1 MRRSILRCAD
11 CIILS
16 CSFGGCPCS
25 RCVALRRSYCC
36 VEQSGTVFG
45 QVVFRC
51 QFLPVFGERLPSS
64 GWLEVWARLSPQ
76 LPITSF
82 INLADGSNSA
92 FAANV
97 HRLLGRRC
105 RLCAPPTLF
114 FPSSSPVSNASLV
127 IDDSSFRQ
135 INFFGCCTVRSFTGV
150 QHVDGLQSHLARSS
164 YAATAASAV
173 PDSTCIH
180 LDVVICCVLRADC
193 AATRHDRVD
202 RTEVSKHRNVLKH
215 FLLPC

>member
-36 VEQSGTVFG
+36 VEQSETVFG

-64 GWLEVWARLSPQ
+64 GWPEVWARLSPQ

-105 RLCAPPTLF
+105 RLCAPRPYSSHLRRQCPTL
-114 FPSSSPVSNASLV
+114 PWSSMTALSVKFLWLLH
-127 IDDSSFRQ
+127 
-135 INFFGCCTVRSFTGV
+135 CTLFHKG

-164 YAATAASAV
+164 YAANAASAV

>member
-1 MRRSILRCAD
+1 MQLESTMFKSLLVSTLCFTTCLYLLVVCMMRRSILRCAD

-150 QHVDGLQSHLARSS
+150 
-164 YAATAASAV
+164 T
-173 PDSTCIH
+173 TCRWPPIPSCAI
-180 LDVVICCVLRADC
+180 VVCCYCRFRC
-193 AATRHDRVD
+193 
-202 RTEVSKHRNVLKH
+202 S
-215 FLLPC
+215 